1 MADGFGLQA
10 KRQETFS
17 SKSEQDVGSGDERF
31 FEMKPRTVVIT
42 FECETDAPLSILRAK
57 SNYEIMVMGPKAE
70 DKEYQLEPK
79 QLHANV
85 IEK

>member
-1 MADGFGLQA
+1 
-10 KRQETFS
+10 
-17 SKSEQDVGSGDERF
+17 
-31 FEMKPRTVVIT
+31 MKPRTVVIT